1 MIIEIKN
8 KIEWQKGLHE
18 RQEQD
23 SKWFKLAEECKLTQR
38 EELLK
43 QEEKIKKLKKVT
55 RNEDQKSQIYLQ
67 NESPQY
73 ELCKI
78 EGDKDKERNG
88 NTGIQHTCI
97 ECVEHL
103 TYNKNKICKCCYLN
117 GLEWRVREDDIEQ
130 TQITMQKED
139 WQYNNN
145 NQYFSDQS
153 EQTEQ
158 TNESKNDYYYQR
170 KPEKKRIVVRKE
182 RKKYP
187 KWKGS
192 LEIETLEQPTT
203 KWSERTRRRLN
214 RNNEWNIPD
223 PPEVVI
229 DERPIITTRRNRGT
243 SNIIQQYTA
252 PVINENPEEE
262 ESNEEENSHSE
273 EDSEEGDNTQHLIW
287 GTDSENEQPESST
300 QARRRR
306 IRTQTPNEEEEEEEE
321 RPLEEGIF
329 NENGDGLVPLHK
341 GNSAITLNIEING
354 WRMQGIIDHNFR
366 DSFVT
371 EETATKCALMMNSNR
386 IHDREQNLEGTY
398 FPLPYK
404 KETTREVDIRIATNI
419 TIQITEGLKIIKNL
433 PWQSQST
440 ENWKSR
446 MFMVIG
452 YDTIEEL
459 KIRIDLQKRYIMIPN
474 EDFVQP
480 TEKRYNVIKGLM
492 YPDLTIQENQQLAII
507 EEAGYENKE
516 KPKEK
521 IETIREIDTD

>member
-1 MIIEIKN
+1 MEVTEETIQQYKAELDKIQTNLTHFQRKYQEYLGKRDKIKQSFYKNKMIIEIKN
-8 KIEWQKGLHE
+8 KIEWQKRLHE
-18 RQEQD
+18 RQEQYN
-23 SKWFKLAEECKLTQR
+23 KWYKLAEECKLTKQ
-38 EELLK
+38 EELKK
-43 QEEKIKKLKKVT
+43 QEEKIKKIKKIT

-117 GLEWRVREDDIEQ
+117 GLEWRVREDDVEQ
-130 TQITMQKED
+130 SQITMQKED

-262 ESNEEENSHSE
+262 ESNEEENS
-273 EDSEEGDNTQHLIW
+273 T
-287 GTDSENEQPESST
+287 
-300 QARRRR
+300 
-306 IRTQTPNEEEEEEEE
+306 
-321 RPLEEGIF
+321 
-329 NENGDGLVPLHK
+329 
-341 GNSAITLNIEING
+341 ITLNIEING
-354 WRMQGIIDHNFR
+354 WRMQRIIDHNFR

-433 PWQSQST
+433 PWRSQST

-474 EDFVQP
+474 EDFVQQ

-492 YPDLTIQENQQLAII
+492 YTDLTIQENQQLAII
-507 EEAGYENKE
+507 EEVGDENKE

-521 IETIREIDTD
+521 IEIIMEIDTD